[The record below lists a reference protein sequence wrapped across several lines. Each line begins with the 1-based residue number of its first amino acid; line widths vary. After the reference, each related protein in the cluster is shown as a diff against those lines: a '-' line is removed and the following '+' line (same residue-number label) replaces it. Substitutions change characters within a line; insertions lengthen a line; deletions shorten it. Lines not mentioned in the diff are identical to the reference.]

1 MNIQITAR
9 KFKAHSTLKEFV
21 KDEIS
26 SLEKFNDDIIS
37 ADVILSFQNNQNSI
51 KKAEIVLNI
60 PGQILNAAD
69 QTDEFKTSVSSSVEK
84 LRRQLETIKSKRQ
97 VKPDDKYRS

>member
-9 KFKAHSTLKEFV
+9 KFKAHDTLKEFI

-37 ADVILSFQNNQNSI
+37 ADVILSYQNNSNSI
-51 KKAEIVLNI
+51 KKVEVVLNI
-60 PGQILNAAD
+60 PGQTLNAAD
-69 QTDEFKTSVSSSVEK
+69 QTEDFKTAVVSVTEK
-84 LRRQLETIKSKRQ
+84 LRRQLETIKSKR
-97 VKPDDKYRS
+97 VSKTR